1 MFLYSHWRSIP
12 LSTRIVIATAF
23 GIAKIGPTHV
33 SNNVVESDGYK
44 IDDVERALN
53 VDKLQE
59 YTGSE
64 STDMQVLFD
73 LMVAKAE
80 GRIIEPP
87 LIEHPFFTEKEREQ
101 LSKMPSVDTVETPK
115 KKRVYKKKTK

>member
-1 MFLYSHWRSIP
+1 MFLYSHWRNLS
-12 LSTRIVIATAF
+12 LSTRIVIANAL

-33 SNNVVESDGYK
+33 SNNVIESDGYK

-59 YTGSE
+59 YTGSD

-73 LMVAKAE
+73 LTVVKAE
-80 GRIIEPP
+80 
-87 LIEHPFFTEKEREQ
+87 EREPSM
-101 LSKMPSVDTVETPK
+101 LVNEENTVMYVSKVSPTPK
-115 KKRVYKKKTK
+115 QMEEIKLKNKVVKKKKTK